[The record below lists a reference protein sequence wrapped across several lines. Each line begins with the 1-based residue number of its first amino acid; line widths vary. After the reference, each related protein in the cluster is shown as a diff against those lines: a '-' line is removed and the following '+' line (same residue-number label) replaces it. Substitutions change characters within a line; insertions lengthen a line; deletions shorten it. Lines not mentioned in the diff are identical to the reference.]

1 MNSNETNKLSE
12 QKLEEQ
18 LHIIT
23 RFLEAVHPS
32 LMQDREYRPAVELRP
47 LARGE
52 ENYLLTRSLVIWDLG
67 EKTADR
73 LRAFLERHN
82 GQPTCLYYSVFTY
95 NNIQKTITSKGVP
108 AKNGK
113 ITTNSAIFAEEIALD
128 FDDIGFAEYVKL
140 VDRFEALGI
149 YALWVNTGHGYHAHI
164 LLKDPLDDKALLRRC
179 VYKFRSKGFFCDSK
193 CVDPARVMRL
203 PGTVN
208 NKCFQDEAYAAER
221 SNPPVCSITQ
231 DSRERYNLAD
241 IMEKL
246 DSLPTISSEDE
257 AAYLGLSAPA
267 AKEET
272 TAPVAKSVPQSNK
285 RESFPEEITL
295 RKIEYAHLSQYN
307 LPAPVEKMLAYT
319 PKGYRNSALGFMI
332 KFFKTQYKMGK
343 TAIFE
348 TLQLWSEEACDPAY
362 DPREFKDDFARLYY
376 QYNGLGYDPSLARL
390 FGTID
395 FENLILLRKK
405 DIHIPQKFFRA
416 FAELDGH
423 EVRTYLAIK
432 LLEHIEEETTQEKIA
447 EVLGISTRALRPSIQ
462 SLVKSGLGFMKKG
475 NARMQVPNT
484 YHSTRLNSAHDG
496 FVIFSYN
503 DIRAYLTELCE
514 QGGRTRSNGEL
525 KLYLYMRW
533 MFQER
538 EIYMSQENLGKNI
551 GVEQNTISVMVH
563 RLRDKHFLKIEKKR
577 YHSCLESC
585 EYTLLR

>member
-1 MNSNETNKLSE
+1 MHIHETNKLSGLP
-12 QKLEEQ
+12 LEEQ

-23 RFLEAVHPS
+23 RFLEAVHPY
-32 LMQDREYRPAVELRP
+32 LLQDRDYRPAVELRP
-47 LARGE
+47 LLRGDSD
-52 ENYLLTRSLVIWDLG
+52 YMLTRSLVIWDLS
-67 EKTADR
+67 EATVER
-73 LRAFLERHN
+73 LRAFLERHS

-95 NNIQKTITSKGVP
+95 DNTRKTLTSKGAP
-108 AKNGK
+108 AKAGK
-113 ITTNSAIFAEEIALD
+113 ITTNSAYFAEEIALD
-128 FDDIGFAEYVKL
+128 FDDIGFEEYVQL
-140 VDRFEALGI
+140 VDRFEELGI

-164 LLKDPLDDKALLRRC
+164 LLAQPLDDKSLLRRC

-231 DSRERYNLAD
+231 DSRERYALED

-246 DSLPTISSEDE
+246 DQLPTVSAEDE
-257 AAYLGLSAPA
+257 AAYLGVSAPA
-267 AKEET
+267 VKEEP
-272 TAPVAKSVPQSNK
+272 APAADTSAKRADP
-285 RESFPEEITL
+285 SFPDGITL
-295 RKIEYAHLSQYN
+295 RKIEYLHLSPYD
-307 LPAPVEKMLAYT
+307 LPAPVEKMLAHT

-343 TAIFE
+343 AAIFE

-362 DPREFKDDFARLYY
+362 DPKEFRDDFSRLYY
-376 QYNGLGYDPSLARL
+376 QYNGLGYDPSLARM
-390 FGTID
+390 FGIID

-405 DIHIPQKFFRA
+405 DIHVPQKFFRA
-416 FAELDGH
+416 FPELDGH
-423 EVRTYLAIK
+423 EVRAYLAIK
-432 LLEHIEEETTQEKIA
+432 LLEHIEEDATQEKIA
-447 EVLGISTRALRPSIQ
+447 EILGISTRALRPSLQ
-462 SLVKSGLGFMKKG
+462 GLVKNGLGFMKKG
-475 NARMQVPNT
+475 NARMQLPNT
-484 YHSTRLNSAHDG
+484 YHTTRLNSTHDG

-503 DIRAYLTELCE
+503 DIRAYLTDLCE
-514 QGGRTRSNGEL
+514 QGGRVRSNGEL

-533 MFQER
+533 KFQER
-538 EIYMSQENLGKNI
+538 EIYMSQENLGKSI